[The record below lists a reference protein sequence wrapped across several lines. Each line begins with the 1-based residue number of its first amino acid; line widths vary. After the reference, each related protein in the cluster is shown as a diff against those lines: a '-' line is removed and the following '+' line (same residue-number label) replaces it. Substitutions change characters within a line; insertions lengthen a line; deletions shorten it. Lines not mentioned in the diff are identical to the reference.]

1 MSEEDLKAELERQRP
16 IIEAVDA
23 LMEAELELAVATAAL
38 DSLEVREPSE
48 GELNKIIARYVEA
61 IGNVDIALDDL
72 RKTAGGWRG

>member
-23 LMEAELELAVATAAL
+23 LMHTELELAVATAAL
-38 DSLEVREPSE
+38 DSLESRTVSE
-48 GELNKIIARYVEA
+48 GESNKIIARYVEA

-72 RKTAGGWRG
+72 RKVAGGWRG